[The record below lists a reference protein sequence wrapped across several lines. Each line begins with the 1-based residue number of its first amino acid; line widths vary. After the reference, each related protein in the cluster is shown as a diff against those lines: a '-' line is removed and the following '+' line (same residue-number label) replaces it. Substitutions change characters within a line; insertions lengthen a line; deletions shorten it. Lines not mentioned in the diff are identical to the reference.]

1 MKQKNILKRSIYNE
15 IHKKAAAETIKA
27 YAEMTSYFDNSM
39 TQNELYN
46 MFRYRMQFG
55 EAETRT
61 IIASLVLAGAKF
73 KPEN

>member
-1 MKQKNILKRSIYNE
+1 MKYT
-15 IHKKAAAETIKA
+15 KKAAAETIKA

-46 MFRYRMQFG
+46 MFRYRMQLG

-61 IIASLVLAGAKF
+61 MIASLVLAGEKF
-73 KPEN
+73 KTEN

>member
-1 MKQKNILKRSIYNE
+1 MKYT
-15 IHKKAAAETIKA
+15 KKAAKETISA
-27 YAEMTSYFDNSM
+27 YAEMTAYFDNSI

-46 MFRYRMQFG
+46 MLRYRMAFG
-55 EAETRT
+55 EAETRV

>member
-1 MKQKNILKRSIYNE
+1 MKYT
-15 IHKKAAAETIKA
+15 KKAAKETIAA

-46 MFRYRMQFG
+46 MFRYRMRFG

-61 IIASLVLAGAKF
+61 IIAALVLAGAKF

>member
-1 MKQKNILKRSIYNE
+1 MKYT
-15 IHKKAAAETIKA
+15 KKAAAETIKA

-61 IIASLVLAGAKF
+61 IIAALVLAGQNSNQKIKHF
-73 KPEN
+73 PGWLS